1 MITHRFGLEDRDHTL
16 IRTQRYPWL
25 PMFAYY
31 DADADIAWFP
41 TGESDDVVSE
51 RVPGGLRDYDRAS
64 HELVAIEVWD
74 ASTRLSASILEA
86 LPPPSAPHGAA
97 A

>member
-1 MITHRFGLEDRDHTL
+1 
-16 IRTQRYPWL
+16 
-25 PMFAYY
+25 MFAYY

-51 RVPGGLRDYDRAS
+51 RGTVELREYDRTT
-64 HELVAIEVWD
+64 HRLVAIEVWD
-74 ASTRLSASILEA
+74 ASTSLPRMLLEA
-86 LPPPSAPHGAA
+86 LPSPAAPESAA